1 MVLCEEVLQWI
12 TECGHNSSSSQT
24 SSRRAA
30 NVEPIQH
37 PDAILIGSQTA
48 ASATP
53 HLTPLP
59 AKTLLT
65 INLQERSQ
73 GVSQEVSRVG
83 RDWQLLEQLS
93 HELGKNLEDGGGR
106 SSPLSPSDLAGR
118 RVCFVW
124 LPLSALP
131 LLVFDFLLCT
141 C

>member
-12 TECGHNSSSSQT
+12 TECGHNPSSRQA

-30 NVEPIQH
+30 IVEPIQR
-37 PDAILIGSQTA
+37 PDAVVIGSQTT

-59 AKTLLT
+59 AKALVT
-65 INLQERSQ
+65 ISKQERSH
-73 GVSQEVSRVG
+73 GVSQG
-83 RDWQLLEQLS
+83 DRDWKLLEQLS

-118 RVCFVW
+118 RIFFV
-124 LPLSALP
+124 
-131 LLVFDFLLCT
+131 
-141 C
+141 